1 MKKIFNFSLY
11 FPFLI
16 FFIACSPKSTAPKKT
31 IETIVATID
40 SNKADT
46 KKSSDSDYY
55 TKNYFRYED
64 FTYKKNIKTVFL
76 HKDGFELAMPVLEL
90 NSESKLKLTFDDL
103 DGDIK
108 TYKYTVIH
116 CDAYWKPTDALKAEY
131 INGFE
136 NDFIENY
143 KYSFNTLQRF
153 THFELIFPSE
163 NLQLTKSGNYL
174 LKVFIDDN
182 EDNVVLTRRFMI
194 SEPKLNVNATV
205 RGATNLDDR
214 NYKQEI
220 DFTINTA
227 NYNISDPY
235 ESLKIVIT
243 QNGRWDNA
251 IKGLKPKMVN
261 GDILDYNYDDK
272 NVFSG
277 GNEFRKF
284 DFRSLRYVIDP
295 VYKINYDSSHY
306 HVHLKNDQRRTFDV
320 YVTNQDINGNRL
332 IKTYDGLN
340 DAIESDYANVYFFLP
355 YKAPIVHGN
364 LYVIGALTDW
374 QFSEDNKLKYNYAK
388 QGYELSLYLKQGYY
402 NYQYVLLENGK
413 DVGDESFIEGSHF
426 ETENDYIIF
435 VYYREPGSYFDKII
449 GIEKLNSIHGRK

>member
-284 DFRSLRYVIDP
+284 DFRSLRYV
-295 VYKINYDSSHY
+295 
-306 HVHLKNDQRRTFDV
+306 
-320 YVTNQDINGNRL
+320 
-332 IKTYDGLN
+332 
-340 DAIESDYANVYFFLP
+340 
-355 YKAPIVHGN
+355 
-364 LYVIGALTDW
+364 
-374 QFSEDNKLKYNYAK
+374 
-388 QGYELSLYLKQGYY
+388 
-402 NYQYVLLENGK
+402 
-413 DVGDESFIEGSHF
+413 
-426 ETENDYIIF
+426 
-435 VYYREPGSYFDKII
+435 
-449 GIEKLNSIHGRK
+449 